1 MPSPQSQLVSFI
13 LRRVVKS
20 RAQRSTQPRISFVR
34 EAVESLM
41 QLVWTTPGPP
51 VKVRQRPEG
60 AWLEPR
66 DAPERAVI
74 LYFHGGGYF
83 FCSPRTHRPL
93 TEGLAAAS
101 GLRVLSARYRLAPEH
116 PYPAALEDAV
126 AHYQRLLACGYR
138 VVLAGDSA
146 GGGLT
151 LATLVALRERGLP
164 QPAGAICFS
173 PWTDLA
179 GTGPSLDANDRSC
192 AMFCGHSLRR
202 AAAIYLGEADPRA
215 PLASPLYADLHGLPP
230 LLIHVSDSEVL
241 LDDSTRLAARAQ
253 AAGVE
258 VQLKIWPRQPH
269 AWQLFSHVVPEGRAS
284 LQEAARFA
292 RILYSR

>member
-13 LRRVVKS
+13 LRRVVKA
-20 RAQRSTQPRISFVR
+20 RAQQRQHPRIPFVR
-34 EAVESLM
+34 GAVESLM
-41 QLVWTTPGPP
+41 GLVWTPPGPP
-51 VKVRQRPEG
+51 VQVRQRPEG

-66 DAPERAVI
+66 EAPERTVI

-126 AHYQRLLACGYR
+126 AHYERLLACGYR

-164 QPAGAICFS
+164 QPAGAVCFS

-179 GTGPSLDANDRSC
+179 GTGPSLDSNDRSC
-192 AMFCGHSLRR
+192 AMFSGQSLRQ
-202 AAAIYLGEADPRA
+202 AASIYLGEACPRT
-215 PLASPLYADLHGLPP
+215 PLASPLYAELHGLPP
-230 LLIHVSDSEVL
+230 LLLHVSDSEVL
-241 LDDSTRLAARAQ
+241 YDDSTRLAERART
-253 AAGVE
+253 AGVD
-258 VQLKIWPRQPH
+258 VTLTVYRRQPH

-284 LQEAARFA
+284 LLEAAQFA
-292 RILYSR
+292 RRRLIG